1 MVSPFCHPQVSST
14 DNCTQSSNS
23 VPPSSLLVVVFIG
36 SVENFVINGN
46 LLWFFKF
53 SDCHHLKLCF
63 SLTTSM
69 NCWTFVKQSS
79 FVVWKSLL
87 SGSETWPE
95 GASLFFLFFFCDW
108 QWIIFFFN
116 SNFCFA
122 TEKNRLLLYF
132 FIASPPSFLPEVIH
146 RSLNN
151 STFASPLNFLPPIIV
166 KNSRIVSPFS
176 KCSKPP
182 N

>member
-95 GASLFFLFFFCDW
+95 GASLFFFFFFFSLHLFFFFF
-108 QWIIFFFN
+108 IYIFFF
-116 SNFCFA
+116 F